1 MSQPL
6 YLPDTHTLYWHITG
20 SSRLSSTARDAF
32 SRAQSG
38 EAVLIASPVVL
49 AELYWVLRKQGA
61 DPAFASLARRLLA
74 SPAYRFEPLTAEDI
88 LALPSWEEIPEM
100 HDRLVA
106 IQASRFG
113 AVLVTRDASLQ
124 ASSKVQT
131 IW

>member
-1 MSQPL
+1 MTQPL
-6 YLPDTHTLYWHITG
+6 YLPDTHTLYWHITQ
-20 SSRLSSTARDAF
+20 STHLSPTARDTFNHAK
-32 SRAQSG
+32 SG
-38 EAVLIASPVVL
+38 EAVIIASPVVL

-61 DPAFASLARRLLA
+61 GPAFTGLVRRLLA
-74 SPAYRFEPLTAEDI
+74 SHAYRFEPLTAEDI
-88 LALPSWEEIPEM
+88 LAWPSWEEIPEM

-106 IQASRFG
+106 IQASRVG

>member
-1 MSQPL
+1 MLIYRRDEYVTVISA
-6 YLPDTHTLYWHITG
+6 
-20 SSRLSSTARDAF
+20 RSTK
-32 SRAQSG
+32 SG
-38 EAVLIASPVVL
+38 EAVIIASPVVL

-61 DPAFASLARRLLA
+61 GPAFAGLARRLLA
-74 SPAYRFEPLTAEDI
+74 SPAYRFEPLAAEDI

-113 AVLVTRDASLQ
+113 AVLVTRDPSLQ

-131 IW
+131 LW